1 MAGATGADA
10 GQRHRTWN
18 RWLPGLLVLPALLY
32 LLPVYLVSLGIL
44 LAFTFFVYVPG
55 GPLLNPS
62 FTLANYLRL
71 IDPLYEMI
79 LLRTLVIGGIASLIA
94 VFISYPVAYWLNRSE
109 SKWRSFVLGCT
120 VLSFFVVPVVRV
132 FAWTVVLGT
141 NGFLNHLF
149 ALVGLINRPL
159 PLMYN
164 NFGVTLVLAHY
175 LVPLTTLTL
184 TAALQRLDDTLEL
197 ASANLG
203 ATKIETFLTVTLPL
217 SRPGLLAAATLAF
230 AISVSTF
237 TTPII
242 IGGGRVQVLAN
253 TVYDAMLI
261 SHNFPLAGAFA
272 VVALVVALG
281 IIGIVGRVMTTRFRF
296 A

>member
-1 MAGATGADA
+1 MVLAAQTNPDATP
-10 GQRHRTWN
+10 RTWN
-18 RWLPGLLVLPALLY
+18 RWLPSLLVLPALLY
-32 LLPVYLVSLGIL
+32 LLPIYLLSLGIL
-44 LAFTFFVYVPG
+44 FAFTFFVYVPG
-55 GPLLNPS
+55 GPLLNPN

-71 IDPLYEMI
+71 IDPLYGAI
-79 LLRTLVIGGIASLIA
+79 LLRTVIIGAIASAVA
-94 VFISYPVAYWLNRSE
+94 VFISYPVAYWLNRST
-109 SKWRSFVLGCT
+109 SRWRSLVLGCT

-141 NGFLNHLF
+141 KGFLNHVL
-149 ALVGLINRPL
+149 ALAGIIDRPL

-175 LVPLTTLTL
+175 LLPLTTLTL
-184 TAALQRLDDTLEL
+184 TAALQRLDGTLEL

-203 ATKIETFLTVTLPL
+203 ATKTKTFFTVTLPL
-217 SRPGLLAAATLAF
+217 SVPGLVAALTLAF
-230 AISVSTF
+230 AISMSTF

-253 TVYDAMLI
+253 TIYDAMMI
-261 SHNFPLAGAFA
+261 SHNFPLASAFA
-272 VVALVVALG
+272 VVALIMTLG
-281 IIGIVGRVMTTRFRF
+281 IIGMVGHFMTTRLKL